1 MFFRIPGINPLS
13 ECIHR
18 YNKLALK
25 KQIQQVQCCFTEKQT
40 KQQAQLAVKWHICPL
55 GRERTQNTNQTT
67 CLHKI
72 AWYPVRHQRQLGNNH
87 QDGLPKT
94 AMLLLLPDQQDKS
107 TADYFYAVLNSSA
120 SILSASIFCYSGSVS
135 TGHLYHLRIHRW
147 CSYCRCPVPEYLY
160 MSFRT

>member
-1 MFFRIPGINPLS
+1 MHS
-13 ECIHR
+13 QVQQVS
-18 YNKLALK
+18 LK
-25 KQIQQVQCCFTEKQT
+25 KTNTTSSMLFYRKQT

>member
-1 MFFRIPGINPLS
+1 MRNCIPFFDGKILGANQVMKTRISAVRNPT
-13 ECIHR
+13 
-18 YNKLALK
+18 
-25 KQIQQVQCCFTEKQT
+25 CCKMAHMSIWEREQT
-40 KQQAQLAVKWHICPL
+40 
-55 GRERTQNTNQTT
+55 TNQTT

-87 QDGLPKT
+87 QDGLPKS
-94 AMLLLLPDQQDKS
+94 AMLLLLPGLQDKS
-107 TADYFYAVLNSSA
+107 TADSFCAVLNSSA